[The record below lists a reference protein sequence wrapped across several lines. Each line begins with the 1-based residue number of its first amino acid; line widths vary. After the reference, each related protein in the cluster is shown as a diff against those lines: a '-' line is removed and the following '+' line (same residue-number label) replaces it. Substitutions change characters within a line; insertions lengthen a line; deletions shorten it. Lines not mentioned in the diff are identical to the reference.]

1 MKKLQTFGFIILV
14 VVIVLSIF
22 WFNGAL
28 GTTELAE
35 PEIALIVEKGEVW
48 HKGTAD
54 NDFEKVEK
62 FKIVSEGDII
72 KTNGNSVARISFFD
86 TQEVMIAE
94 DSQVVITK
102 GYIDSNSPLLTKVKV
117 KLQKG
122 QVWSRLMNLLH
133 PSAAFEVE
141 AGTVVATVRG
151 TAFNVALTDVA
162 VEVFVYEKDVDV
174 SLVGE
179 SKILANVSAGD
190 KLTYD
195 LVKKTFQQET
205 VGTSE
210 LKLQQKEEP
219 WIYNNI
225 MMNRNFESYLES
237 KRQAIISD
245 VGLLPD
251 HPLYGLKTGFEK
263 VRLLLPGTE
272 SSYKQK
278 LETKRGIEIQG
289 LIDSTK
295 VSKAVDQL
303 KLTEFNKQTLATLQR
318 LQSFDREFTNKLSR
332 YDGLRKVFLGKVFD
346 QSVAVFIAKKIQGL
360 DVQEVQSV
368 DTGELKLEVEQ
379 ELAKPEVEQPV
390 STIQESEPTYGTAD
404 EQSPSSEPT
413 EQVPTVET
421 TATEEPATT
430 EESPAVEEP
439 TSTDEPAITAE
450 QPSTADN
457 SSSDQLEEKVV
468 PVAKSLVVTANPASL
483 VPNATSKLS
492 ANLVYSDGSKVD
504 VTEQTIWS
512 ASGDSI
518 SGNEVGSLK
527 GNVFTA
533 NRNGGATTISGTY
546 RPDDNSSFTGQ
557 TTITVL
563 LISNNLRN

>member
-1 MKKLQTFGFIILV
+1 MKKIKTFGLIVLA
-14 VVIVLSIF
+14 VVIVIVIF
-22 WFNGAL
+22 WFNGAMGRTDL
-28 GTTELAE
+28 VE
-35 PEIALIVEKGEVW
+35 PEIALIVEKGDVW
-48 HKGTAD
+48 HKGSTD
-54 NDFEKVEK
+54 NDFQKVEK

-86 TQEVMIAE
+86 TQEVMVAE

-102 GYIDSNSPLLTKVKV
+102 GYINSNSPLLTKVRV

-151 TAFNVALTDVA
+151 TAFNVTLTDIT
-162 VEVFVYEKDVDV
+162 VEVFVYENDVDV

-179 SKILANVSAGD
+179 AAILANMSAGD

-195 LVKKTFQQET
+195 LVKKTYEQET
-205 VGTSE
+205 VGTDE

-225 MMNRNFESYLES
+225 MMNRNFENYLET

-251 HPLYGLKTGFEK
+251 HPLYGIKTGFEK
-263 VRLLLPGTE
+263 IRLLLSGTE

-295 VSKAVDQL
+295 VTKAIEQL
-303 KLTEFNKQTLATLQR
+303 KIAEFNKQTLATLQR
-318 LQSFDREFTNKLSR
+318 LQSFDKEFTNKLSR
-332 YDGLRKVFLGKVFD
+332 YDGLRKVFLGKIFD
-346 QSVAVFIAKKIQGL
+346 QSVAAFIANKIQGL
-360 DVQEVQSV
+360 DSEEVQSV
-368 DTGELKLEVEQ
+368 DSGELKLEVEQ
-379 ELAKPEVEQPV
+379 DLAKPKIEPVVIEV
-390 STIQESEPTYGTAD
+390 QESEPTYGTAD
-404 EQSPSSEPT
+404 DQVPSSEST
-413 EQVPTVET
+413 EQETTVESI
-421 TATEEPATT
+421 ATDEPATT
-430 EESPAVEEP
+430 GESATLEDPVTTDTPAVTEEQ
-439 TSTDEPAITAE
+439 PAITDSGSTD
-450 QPSTADN
+450 QP
-457 SSSDQLEEKVV
+457 EELVV
-468 PVAKSLVVTANPASL
+468 PVAQSLVVTANPASL
-483 VPNATSKLS
+483 IPDASSKLS
-492 ANLVYSDGSKVD
+492 ANLIYSDGSKLD
-504 VTEQTIWS
+504 VTEQINWS

-518 SGNEVGSLK
+518 SGNDVGSLK
-527 GNVFTA
+527 GNIFTA

-563 LISNNLRN
+563 LVSTKLRN